1 MVPQCAALM
10 DELQIGRVNDEFTT
24 DLRSRKLT
32 TTGARDERGR
42 AIIWVR
48 LRFHQVFAV
57 PEAR

>member
-1 MVPQCAALM
+1 M
-10 DELQIGRVNDEFTT
+10 DELQIGRVNDEFTA